1 VTGVTTT
8 QPGGAYTGGMSSD
21 RFGRRSFVRGGLA
34 LAALG
39 LLSGCGISLPF
50 GRRPAKVPV
59 VGFLAVGSYEARAPL
74 IEGFRQGLRD
84 LGYEEGRTIAI
95 EYRFAESGD
104 RLAGRAAELVG
115 LNVDVI
121 LASGTPASAA
131 AKQATSTI
139 PIVMG
144 SGGDPVA
151 TGLVASLARPGGNVT
166 GMSLIVPQVSG
177 KRLELLKAVIP
188 GLARVGVLLNET
200 NPLHPVEYKEIGAA
214 ARVLGVETRV
224 LSVRIAD
231 DFEDAFRAAAD
242 AGADAIWGADD
253 PVVANERGQVAAL
266 ALRYRLP
273 SLFDNPLVARAG
285 GLLALG
291 PELEILYRRA
301 AAHVD
306 KILKGTGPSDI
317 PVEQPTELSVVVN
330 LKTAQALGL
339 TIPQPV
345 LQQATEIIQ

>member
-1 VTGVTTT
+1 MGHPALPWRQTTK
-8 QPGGAYTGGMSSD
+8 
-21 RFGRRSFVRGGLA
+21 
-34 LAALG
+34 
-39 LLSGCGISLPF
+39 I
-50 GRRPAKVPV
+50 PV

-84 LGYEEGRTIAI
+84 LGYEEGHTVAI

-104 RLAGRAAELVG
+104 RLADRAAELVG

-151 TGLVASLARPGGNVT
+151 TGLVASLAWPGGNVT

-188 GLARVGVLLNET
+188 GLTRVGVLLNET
-200 NPLHPVEYKEIGAA
+200 NPLHPFEYKEIEAA

-231 DFEDAFRAAAD
+231 DFEDAFGAAAN
-242 AGADAIWGADD
+242 ARADAIWGADD
-253 PVVANERGQVAAL
+253 PIVANERDQVAAL

-291 PELEILYRRA
+291 PELETLYRRA

-306 KILKGTGPSDI
+306 KILKGTRPADI
-317 PVEQPTELSVVVN
+317 PVEQPTELSTVIN
-330 LKTAQALGL
+330 LKTAQGLVL
-339 TIPQPV
+339 TIPQSV
-345 LQQATEIIQ
+345 LRQATEIVQ

>member
-1 VTGVTTT
+1 
-8 QPGGAYTGGMSSD
+8 M
-21 RFGRRSFVRGGLA
+21 RRHSRRRMVQGSLA
-34 LAALG
+34 LAGLG
-39 LLSGCGISLPF
+39 LLTGCGSSSPF
-50 GRRPAKVPV
+50 GRRAAKIPV

-104 RLAGRAAELVG
+104 RLADRAAELVD
-115 LNVDVI
+115 LNVDAI
-121 LASGTPASAA
+121 LASGTPASVA

-151 TGLVASLARPGGNVT
+151 TGLVASLARPGGNIT

-200 NPLHPVEYKEIGAA
+200 NPLHAVEYKEIGAA
-214 ARVLGVETRV
+214 AHVLGVETQV
-224 LSVRIAD
+224 LLVRIAD
-231 DFEDAFRAAAD
+231 DFESAFRAAAN
-242 AGADAIWGADD
+242 AHADAIWGADD
-253 PVVANERGQVAAL
+253 PIVANERDQVAAL

-291 PELEILYRRA
+291 PELAILYRRA
-301 AAHVD
+301 ATHVD
-306 KILKGTGPSDI
+306 KILKGTRPSDI
-317 PVEQPTELSVVVN
+317 PIEQPTELSLVIN
-330 LKTAQALGL
+330 LKTAVDLGQ
-339 TIPQPV
+339 TIPPSV
-345 LQQATEIIQ
+345 LQQATELIQ

>member
-1 VTGVTTT
+1 MSRRRFVQGTLSVAGV
-8 QPGGAYTGGMSSD
+8 
-21 RFGRRSFVRGGLA
+21 
-34 LAALG
+34 G

-50 GRRPAKVPV
+50 SQRTAKIPM
-59 VGFLAVGSYEARAPL
+59 VGFLAVGTYEARAPL

-84 LGYEEGRTIAI
+84 LGYDEGHTIAI
-95 EYRFAESGD
+95 EYRFADSVD
-104 RLAGRAAELVG
+104 QLAARATELVD

-121 LASGTPASAA
+121 LASGTPASVA

-151 TGLVASLARPGGNVT
+151 TGLVASLARPGGNIT

-188 GLARVGVLLNET
+188 GLGRVGVLLNAT
-200 NPLHPVEYKEIGAA
+200 NPLHPIEYQEIGQAA
-214 ARVLGVETRV
+214 HVLGVETQV
-224 LSVRIAD
+224 LSVRTAD
-231 DFEDAFRAAAD
+231 DFEEAFRAAVTAR
-242 AGADAIWGADD
+242 AGAIWGADD
-253 PVVANERGQVAAL
+253 PIVANMRDQVSAL
-266 ALRYRLP
+266 ALRSRLP

-291 PELEILYRRA
+291 PDLATLYRRA

-306 KILKGTGPSDI
+306 KILKGTRPAEI
-317 PVEQPTELSVVVN
+317 PVEQPTSLSTVVN
-330 LKTAQALGL
+330 LATAQNLGL
-339 TIPQPV
+339 TIPRMV